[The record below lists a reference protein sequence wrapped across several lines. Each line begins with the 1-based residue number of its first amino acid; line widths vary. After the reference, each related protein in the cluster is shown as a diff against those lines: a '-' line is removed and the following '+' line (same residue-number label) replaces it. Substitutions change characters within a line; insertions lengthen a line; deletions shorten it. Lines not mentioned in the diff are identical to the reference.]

1 MNSYARKSISIVDR
15 LPKTDERPEVVY
27 RLASDR
33 YILVEYGEMKFD
45 LFLTVRIYALNQA
58 IEKRNIEGIIETAP
72 GVRSLLIH
80 YNSLTL
86 PSELLAARLKELEN
100 EIPDLAEFTIPSRT
114 LNLPIAYHDKWTE
127 EAINK
132 YMKFVRAEAPN
143 LPDNVEFVAKCNGL
157 KGVEEVCE
165 YISAT
170 PHLVIGL
177 GDVFLGTPL
186 LVPLD
191 PRYRLVAPKYNPART
206 WTPEGA
212 VGLGGSTLCIYADE
226 TPGGY
231 ELLGRTVPVW
241 DAEQKNPAFE
251 NPWLFRL
258 FDKVQLVPV
267 TDSELE
273 EIRRKIEEGAYKYN
287 ITPNETFSYK
297 EYEKFVNSVQKEAE
311 EFRKRR
317 EEAIKKIEVRG

>member
-1 MNSYARKSISIVDR
+1 LS
-15 LPKTDERPEVVY
+15 
-27 RLASDR
+27 
-33 YILVEYGEMKFD
+33 
-45 LFLTVRIYALNQA
+45 QA

-72 GVRSLLIH
+72 GVRSLLIN
-80 YNSLTL
+80 YDSLTL
-86 PSELLAARLKELEN
+86 SPSELIAGLKELEN

-114 LNLPIAYHDKWTE
+114 LDFPIAYHDKWTK

-132 YMKFVRAEAPN
+132 YMKFVRSEAPN

-157 KGVEEVCE
+157 KNAEEVCE

-191 PRYRLVAPKYNPART
+191 PRYRMVAPKYNPART

-212 VGLGGSTLCIYADE
+212 VGLGGSTLCIYAAG

-231 ELLGRTVPVW
+231 QLLGRTVPVW
-241 DAEQKNPAFE
+241 DAEHMNPAYE

-258 FDKVQLVPV
+258 FDKVKFTSV
-267 TDSELE
+267 TDNELE
-273 EIRRKIEEGAYKYN
+273 EIRRKIEEGTYRYK
-287 ITPNETFSYK
+287 ITSNETFGYK
-297 EYEKFVNSVQKEAE
+297 DYEKFINSVQKEVE
-311 EFRKRR
+311 EFKKRR
-317 EEAIKKIEVRG
+317 EKAIEKIEVRG